1 MDGEYERLCLL
12 DVRSWLGGG
21 VGLDGWI
28 KCLKKSNKAE
38 GIST

>member
-12 DVRSWLGGG
+12 DVRELVGGGG

-28 KCLKKSNKAE
+28 KCLKKSNKA
-38 GIST
+38 